1 MAHSS
6 PYRVVFCTCP
16 DPESAEALARR
27 LVEAGQAAC
36 VNIVPGLRSI
46 YRWQGRLESETEQL
60 LIIKTRAEAY
70 PKLEKTIRDHHPY
83 QVPEVL
89 SVPVDAGLAAYF
101 AWLDSALSNH

>member
-1 MAHSS
+1 MAQSS

-27 LVEAGQAAC
+27 LVEAAQAAC
-36 VNIVPGLRSI
+36 VNIVPGLRSV
-46 YRWQGRLESETEQL
+46 YLWQGRLESETEQL
-60 LIIKTRAEAY
+60 LIIKTRAEVY
-70 PKLEKTIRDHHPY
+70 PELEKTINAHHPY

-89 SVPVDAGLAAYF
+89 SVPVDAGMPAYL